1 MSRAPGPRPRRAA
14 ERSEAAV
21 AAAIEALLD
30 APDAAAR
37 RANTA
42 VRDEDGVVA
51 RVEPLRAF
59 CAAPYLRARPHPG
72 GLVRRRRV
80 ARRLPRKG
88 RR

>member
-1 MSRAPGPRPRRAA
+1 
-14 ERSEAAV
+14 
-21 AAAIEALLD
+21 
-30 APDAAAR
+30 
-37 RANTA
+37 
-42 VRDEDGVVA
+42 VVA